1 MQQNNNAATS
11 TAVCLWCN
19 SQFLKGTSRAQ
30 DGQAFCA
37 RSAKSERDSGFTP
50 TWNLLASEKR
60 SKNPKNAW

>member
-30 DGQAFCA
+30 DGRAFCCKKCETRA
-37 RSAKSERDSGFTP
+37 LFWFHT
-50 TWNLLASEKR
+50 NLKLATD
-60 SKNPKNAW
+60 